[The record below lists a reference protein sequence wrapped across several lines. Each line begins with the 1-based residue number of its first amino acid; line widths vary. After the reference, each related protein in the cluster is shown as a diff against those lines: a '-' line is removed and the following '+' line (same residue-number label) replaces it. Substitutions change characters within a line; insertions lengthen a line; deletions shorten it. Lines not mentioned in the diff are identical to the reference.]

1 MAPKRSAGAY
11 VLFCTAAIVV
21 AACGSSTTASPS
33 SVGDAGNMADTRD
46 SGRAGNRGTAG
57 EGGSSPGDSGGT
69 VDEGSVA
76 FDAGGLVD
84 APSIPASLACSPPFG
99 PADVSKPTTVV
110 GGAAGGCTAAA
121 LTAAVKK
128 GGIVTFDCGGPTTL
142 ELTAEL
148 EPPKGVD
155 TTLDGGGM
163 ITLDGGGVTRILG
176 FDGGGY
182 RTTSTVITLQNLTFQ
197 NGHATG
203 TMLPAEP
210 APCSQG
216 FDTDAGGG
224 AVLVN
229 DGVLHVVDCTFIG
242 NVGQSPG
249 PDVAGGAVYVNGSKS
264 AVIIGSR
271 FADNTCSNGGAV
283 GALNSDLAIY
293 TSTLTGNHAT
303 GTGQNNTSSKCS
315 SKSTEIG
322 DGGSGGAVYMDG
334 GQDGNTVFCGDV
346 FAQNHA
352 NALGG
357 AIFRVFDDAVHDV
370 DIDVSTVDSNVADGP
385 VGTDGDG
392 PGAGA
397 FYFHNTNVNV
407 KNSTISNNSSPGC
420 GALQADAST
429 LAFTNVTLSGNVAT
443 AGIGGAICI
452 FSNGGTLKNCT
463 LAGNQANGGSSY
475 SNYYAAAIFGGGLTL
490 DNCIIAN
497 NTTMNS
503 MGRMSCGNEEM
514 GGHDVQWPMNKVV
527 GGSADVACV
536 TGIDFVDPMLG
547 ALADNGGATRTMAPG
562 APGSVV
568 QIGTGCPPT
577 DQTGKARA
585 SPCTIGALEK

>member
-1 MAPKRSAGAY
+1 MAPRGSAGPSFFLCA
-11 VLFCTAAIVV
+11 VAIV
-21 AACGSSTTASPS
+21 AGACGSSNSASPS
-33 SVGDAGNMADTRD
+33 SARDAGDAAEVRDGGRTGN
-46 SGRAGNRGTAG
+46 GRVTD
-57 EGGSSPGDSGGT
+57 EGGSPADSGGT
-69 VDEGSVA
+69 VDEGSVSS
-76 FDAGGLVD
+76 DAAEVLD
-84 APSIPASLACSPPFG
+84 APAIPASLACSPPFG
-99 PADVSKPTTVV
+99 LADVSKPTTIV
-110 GGAAGGCTAAA
+110 GSGTGGCTAAA
-121 LTAAVKK
+121 LAAAVKK
-128 GGIVTFDCGGPTTL
+128 GGIVTFDCGGPATITVA
-142 ELTAEL
+142 AEL
-148 EPPKGVD
+148 QPPKGMD
-155 TTLDGGGM
+155 TTIDGGGM

-182 RTTSTVITLQNLTFQ
+182 RTTSTTITLQNLTFQ

-229 DGVLHVVDCTFIG
+229 DGVLHVVDCTFTS

-264 AVIIGSR
+264 AVIVGSR

-315 SKSTEIG
+315 SMSTEIG

-334 GQDGNTVFCGDV
+334 GQDGNTIFCGDV
-346 FAQNHA
+346 FSKNHA

-357 AIFRVFDDAVHDV
+357 AVFRVFDDATHDV
-370 DIDVSTVDSNVADGP
+370 DMDVCTVDSNVADGP

-397 FYFHNTNVNV
+397 FYFHNANVNV
-407 KNSTISNNSSPGC
+407 NSSTISNNSSPGC
-420 GALQADAST
+420 GGLQADAST
-429 LAFTNVTLSGNVAT
+429 LKFTNVTLSGNVAT
-443 AGIGGAICI
+443 AGVGGAICI
-452 FSNGGTLKNCT
+452 FSNGGTLTNCT

-490 DNCIIAN
+490 DNCIIAD

-514 GGHDVQWPMNKVV
+514 GSRDIQWPMNKVV
-527 GGSADVACV
+527 GGSADTACV
-536 TGIDFVDPMLG
+536 TGIAYADPMLG

-562 APGSVV
+562 AAASVV
-568 QIGTGCPPT
+568 QIGTGCPAT
-577 DQTGKARA
+577 DQTGKVRGT
-585 SPCTIGALEK
+585 PCTIGALER